1 MYKIGDKVVYKKSGV
16 CVVDSI
22 QDKDFGNGNVTY
34 YYLLP
39 YYNKNA
45 TKIMIPVDRGDLLR
59 DIISKE
65 EALKIIDYIPKAEDC
80 WIQDSKT
87 RREKFSNV
95 MQSGNIK
102 ELCSLINTLNNKRKE
117 FSKNKKMLSMMDKEA
132 YQHAEKLVFEEIA
145 TSLNISLEDT
155 RDFVNNRINSK
166 EK

>member
-1 MYKIGDKVVYKKSGV
+1 
-16 CVVDSI
+16 
-22 QDKDFGNGNVTY
+22 
-34 YYLLP
+34 
-39 YYNKNA
+39 
-45 TKIMIPVDRGDLLR
+45 MIPVDRGDLLR
-59 DIISKE
+59 DVISKE

-95 MQSGNIK
+95 MQSGDIK